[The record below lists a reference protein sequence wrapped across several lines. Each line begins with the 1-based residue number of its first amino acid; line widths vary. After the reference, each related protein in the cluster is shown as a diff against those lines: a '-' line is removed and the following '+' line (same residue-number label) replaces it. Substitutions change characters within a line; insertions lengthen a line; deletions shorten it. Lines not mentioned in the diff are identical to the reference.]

1 MSDFKVGDRVFWT
14 SSYTEKIG
22 TVIEVVKP
30 GSPPQTH
37 KTVESRFARD
47 KQSYV
52 IGNVRAKKYVARLAC
67 YAFTPVKGTYWPH
80 ASLLRLARK
89 GEDSSVLTGRL

>member
-1 MSDFKVGDRVFWT
+1 MSDFKVGDKVFWK
-14 SSYTEKIG
+14 SSYTEKRG

-37 KTVESRFARD
+37 KTVESRFARE

-52 IGNVRAKKYVARLAC
+52 IGDVRMKKYL
-67 YAFTPVKGTYWPH
+67 YKQNITAFTPVKGTYWPH
-80 ASLLRLARK
+80 ASLLRLARE
-89 GEDSSVLTGRL
+89 GEGGGYGDE